1 MNCEEATKLMDGY
14 LDGEL
19 DPITSQTIEQHLRE
33 CHKCDQAYK
42 TNGSL
47 IRAVGNAT
55 PYYKAPAEL
64 RERIQA
70 SLREEIAERSRR
82 NGPVPRDARPL
93 ITKKQPEPRSI
104 LFGTSW
110 NWLALAAAVVFAAII
125 AWNVLPRLQRPGN
138 DQFLATQLIA
148 GHVRSLMANHLTD
161 VASSDQHTVKPWLDA
176 KLDFAPAVVDLSS
189 EGFPLIGGRLDY
201 LDNRPVAALIYQRRQ
216 HFINLFVWPSE
227 SNAAKATKTISRQGY
242 HLLHWADSDFNYW
255 AVSDVNADDLQTFKQ
270 GFQELTRPH

>member
-19 DPITSQTIEQHLRE
+19 DPITSQTIEEHLRGCPTCE
-33 CHKCDQAYK
+33 QTYK
-42 TNGSL
+42 ANSAL
-47 IRAVGNAT
+47 IRAIGNAT

-82 NGPVPRDARPL
+82 SGPVPRNARPL
-93 ITKKQPEPRSI
+93 IIKKQPEPRSI

-110 NWLALAAAVVFAAII
+110 NWLALAAAIIFAAII
-125 AWNVLPRLQRPGN
+125 ALNLVPRLQRPGA

-148 GHVRSLMANHLTD
+148 SHVRSLMANHLTD

-176 KLDFAPAVVDLSS
+176 KLVFAP
-189 EGFPLIGGRLDY
+189 
-201 LDNRPVAALIYQRRQ
+201 PV
-216 HFINLFVWPSE
+216 
-227 SNAAKATKTISRQGY
+227 G
-242 HLLHWADSDFNYW
+242 HLL
-255 AVSDVNADDLQTFKQ
+255 
-270 GFQELTRPH
+270 